1 MDLNYKTVNIF
12 PVPVHQFDVNG
23 FSEIQD
29 ELIDYVYKMREK
41 DPVGHTI
48 SNRRGWQS
56 SCFSLENEDDILQNF
71 LTNCLSEFP
80 PIEKSIKL
88 FVSAWININPP
99 EAFNLK
105 HNHPTSDLSGVLWI
119 KSQKDCGN
127 IIFESKSGLTI
138 TLDDSTDGTGAGDL
152 LKSAV
157 YMDGSATTTT
167 YATGGA
173 TARGFLELTAAGGGT
188 IKIEDGAQD
197 TIVDNGTTRIGFNS
211 TNEEGK
217 TTSSGLNVTT
227 IEAASS
233 SLARLDS
240 AIETVSKFR
249 ANFGAFENRL
259 DAAISN
265 LTTQQINTDAAR
277 SRIEDAD
284 FAGETSKL
292 TKAQILSQ
300 AATSMLAQANAS
312 KNSLLALL
320 QG

>member
-56 SCFSLENEDDILQNF
+56 SCFSLDNEDDILQNF

-127 IIFESKSGLTI
+127 IIFESPLSFATHQEI
-138 TLDDSTDGTGAGDL
+138 DSYTEDFKKNNNYFHNFSFNPVAGRIL
-152 LKSAV
+152 VFPSH
-157 YMDGSATTTT
+157 
-167 YATGGA
+167 
-173 TARGFLELTAAGGGT
+173 LEHHVDFNQSQ
-188 IKIEDGAQD
+188 ED
-197 TIVDNGTTRIGFNS
+197 RISVSFN
-211 TNEEGK
+211 
-217 TTSSGLNVTT
+217 
-227 IEAASS
+227 I
-233 SLARLDS
+233 RLSD
-240 AIETVSKFR
+240 
-249 ANFGAFENRL
+249 EN
-259 DAAISN
+259 
-265 LTTQQINTDAAR
+265 
-277 SRIEDAD
+277 
-284 FAGETSKL
+284 
-292 TKAQILSQ
+292 
-300 AATSMLAQANAS
+300 
-312 KNSLLALL
+312 
-320 QG
+320 

>member
-23 FSEIQD
+23 FSEVQD

-127 IIFESKSGLTI
+127 IVFDSPRSFATHREIECYNEDFKENNNYFHSFHFNPTAGRILVFPSHLDHHVDFNESQ
-138 TLDDSTDGTGAGDL
+138 
-152 LKSAV
+152 
-157 YMDGSATTTT
+157 
-167 YATGGA
+167 
-173 TARGFLELTAAGGGT
+173 
-188 IKIEDGAQD
+188 ED
-197 TIVDNGTTRIGFNS
+197 RISVSFN
-211 TNEEGK
+211 
-217 TTSSGLNVTT
+217 
-227 IEAASS
+227 I
-233 SLARLDS
+233 RLSD
-240 AIETVSKFR
+240 
-249 ANFGAFENRL
+249 EN
-259 DAAISN
+259 
-265 LTTQQINTDAAR
+265 
-277 SRIEDAD
+277 
-284 FAGETSKL
+284 
-292 TKAQILSQ
+292 
-300 AATSMLAQANAS
+300 
-312 KNSLLALL
+312 
-320 QG
+320 

>member
-119 KSQKDCGN
+119 KSQKNCGN
-127 IIFESKSGLTI
+127 IIFESPRSFATHQEIYSYTDDFKKNNNYFHSYSFNPRAGRMLVFPSH
-138 TLDDSTDGTGAGDL
+138 LDHHVDFNQSQ
-152 LKSAV
+152 
-157 YMDGSATTTT
+157 
-167 YATGGA
+167 
-173 TARGFLELTAAGGGT
+173 
-188 IKIEDGAQD
+188 ED
-197 TIVDNGTTRIGFNS
+197 RISISFN
-211 TNEEGK
+211 
-217 TTSSGLNVTT
+217 
-227 IEAASS
+227 I
-233 SLARLDS
+233 RLQ
-240 AIETVSKFR
+240 E
-249 ANFGAFENRL
+249 
-259 DAAISN
+259 
-265 LTTQQINTDAAR
+265 
-277 SRIEDAD
+277 
-284 FAGETSKL
+284 
-292 TKAQILSQ
+292 
-300 AATSMLAQANAS
+300 
-312 KNSLLALL
+312 
-320 QG
+320 

>member
-127 IIFESKSGLTI
+127 IIFESPRSFATHQEIDSYTEDFKKNNNYFHSYYFPPTEGRIIVFPSHLEHYVDFNKSN
-138 TLDDSTDGTGAGDL
+138 
-152 LKSAV
+152 
-157 YMDGSATTTT
+157 
-167 YATGGA
+167 
-173 TARGFLELTAAGGGT
+173 
-188 IKIEDGAQD
+188 ED
-197 TIVDNGTTRIGFNS
+197 RISVSFN
-211 TNEEGK
+211 
-217 TTSSGLNVTT
+217 
-227 IEAASS
+227 I
-233 SLARLDS
+233 RLSD
-240 AIETVSKFR
+240 
-249 ANFGAFENRL
+249 EN
-259 DAAISN
+259 
-265 LTTQQINTDAAR
+265 
-277 SRIEDAD
+277 
-284 FAGETSKL
+284 
-292 TKAQILSQ
+292 
-300 AATSMLAQANAS
+300 
-312 KNSLLALL
+312 
-320 QG
+320 